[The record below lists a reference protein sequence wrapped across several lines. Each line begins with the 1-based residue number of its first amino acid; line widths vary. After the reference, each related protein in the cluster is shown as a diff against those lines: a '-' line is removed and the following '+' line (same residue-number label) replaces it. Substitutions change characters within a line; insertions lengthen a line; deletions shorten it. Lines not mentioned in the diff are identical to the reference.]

1 MSLAQQLPIEIIS
14 VDSAQVYRGMDIGT
28 AKPTT
33 DEQRAV
39 RHHLI
44 DILDPADAYSA
55 ARFASDARQLIH
67 DVFARGHVPLL
78 VGGTMLY
85 VKALIDGLNDLP
97 PANPD
102 IRAELDAEAA
112 RDGWPRM
119 HARLAELDPVTAA
132 RLKPTDSQRIQRA
145 LEVTRITGQPMS
157 TLLANQ
163 QAVDDGN
170 QYQCVALE
178 PSDRAVLHQ
187 RIASRFDQ
195 MMAQGLEQEVRQLF
209 LRSDLHIGLPSVRC
223 VGYRQ
228 LWQWLADGADPAR
241 RDAAVQS
248 AIAATRQLA
257 KRQLTWLRSMP
268 ARHAIDCIATDA
280 VTRATDHIARLLDE
294 TAGA

>member
-1 MSLAQQLPIEIIS
+1 MSLASRLPIEIIS

-28 AKPTT
+28 AKPSAE
-33 DEQRAV
+33 EQLAV

-44 DILDPADAYSA
+44 DILDPVDAYSA
-55 ARFASDARQLIH
+55 ARFATDARQLIQEIH
-67 DVFARGHVPLL
+67 AREHIPLL

-97 PANPD
+97 PADPG
-102 IRAELDAEAA
+102 IRAELDTEAA
-112 RDGWPRM
+112 RDGWPQL

-157 TLLANQ
+157 ALLASQ
-163 QAVDDGN
+163 RAVDDGN

-187 RIASRFDQ
+187 RIASRFTQ

-209 LRSDLHIGLPSVRC
+209 ARSDLHIGLPSVRC

-228 LWQWLADGADPAR
+228 LWQWLSDGADTGT

-268 ARHAIDCIATDA
+268 TRDAIDCIANDA
-280 VTRATDHIARLLDE
+280 VTRATDHVARLLDPP
-294 TAGA
+294 AGR